1 MIPDNTG
8 LHNKPVAQP
17 GVNLLGWEYTLRR
30 IGNVT
35 VIHDRQDLPEFVS
48 WLGRQPMVAVDTET
62 TGLDSNAREF
72 RLRTIQFGNP
82 EEAYVLPIEEMQ
94 GGVTPKVAQALQRP
108 VPLIMFH
115 AGFDVPIISKALEMD
130 ETSLW
135 RRTTDVR
142 ILAHLRDPRGREEGG
157 TGHSLEEL
165 TEHYLPGSK
174 KLTQTLKDE
183 FLRLKAVGVIPKA
196 APMSRMYELMPLD
209 NEVYLWYAGND
220 PIITARLY
228 RKLATA
234 SFMRHHR
241 DLLRDEYELAM
252 VTSMMDARG
261 FLLDIEYTER
271 LRDRLLAEEE
281 RCTTQ
286 AAGLGLENFNSPQ
299 QVAAALAKRGIK
311 SDRKTKN
318 GADQV
323 DKRFLAQYAED
334 ELVKLIIEGKKAGKW
349 RKTWVEKF
357 LDSCDPAG
365 RVHPSTNTLRARTAR
380 FSITGIPAQTL
391 PSNDSMVRSCF
402 VSDIGEVIVPCDY
415 QNQEM
420 RFMAAKAPDAAMIR
434 AFRNGDNLHMITA
447 KTAWPDKII
456 VKGDEWY
463 DKAKGGNFATGYGGG
478 VKALMDQFGMDYPT
492 AKRVQD
498 AIRQAYPGL
507 KIMSDRLQAEARE
520 TGCVTTWTGRRLPV
534 DADRLYAALSY
545 YVQSGCRD
553 ITAQAML
560 RLHRA
565 GYTPHMRLAI
575 HDEVVFSLPPEEAPE
590 VARIMSTKVGMVDM
604 PAESKI
610 GSRSWGSLYTKDNA

>member
-1 MIPDNTG
+1 
-8 LHNKPVAQP
+8 
-17 GVNLLGWEYTLRR
+17 
-30 IGNVT
+30 
-35 VIHDRQDLPEFVS
+35 
-48 WLGRQPMVAVDTET
+48 MVAVDTET
-62 TGLDSNAREF
+62 TGLDSYSREF

-82 EEAYVLPIEEMQ
+82 EEAYVLLVERDPALLGMVWQLITQRVRPLPLCMFNASFDIHVISQAMGIE
-94 GGVTPKVAQALQRP
+94 P
-108 VPLIMFH
+108 VH
-115 AGFDVPIISKALEMD
+115 
-130 ETSLW
+130 LW
-135 RRTTDVR
+135 RVTTDVK

-174 KLTQTLKDE
+174 KLTRTLKEE
-183 FLRLKAVGVIPKA
+183 FLRLKAEGVIPKS
-196 APMSRMYELMPLD
+196 APLSRLYELMPLD
-209 NEVYLWYAGND
+209 NDVYLWYAGVD
-220 PIITARLY
+220 AILTARLY
-228 RKLATA
+228 RKLATT
-234 SFMRHHR
+234 SFMNQHR
-241 DLLRDEYELAM
+241 DLLRDEHELAM
-252 VTSMMDARG
+252 VVSAMDARG
-261 FLLDIEYTER
+261 FLLDVEYTER
-271 LRDRLLAEEE
+271 LRDSLLE
-281 RCTTQ
+281 REDLCKTR
-286 AAGLGLENFNSPQ
+286 AASLGLENFNSPQ
-299 QVAAALAKRGIK
+299 QVAAALARRGIK
-311 SDRKTKN
+311 SDRKTKSGN
-318 GADQV
+318 DQV

-357 LDSCDPAG
+357 LDSADVHG

-391 PSNDSMVRSCF
+391 PSSDSLVRSCF
-402 VSDIGEVIVPCDY
+402 VSDIGEVIVPVDY
-415 QNQEM
+415 ANQEM

-447 KTAWPDKII
+447 RTAWPDKTI

-478 VKALMDQFGMDYPT
+478 ARALMDQFGMDYQT

-498 AIRQAYPGL
+498 AIKTAYPGL
-507 KIMSDRLQAEARE
+507 KIMSDRLQAEAKE
-520 TGCVTTWTGRRLPV
+520 TGCVTTWTGRKLPV

-565 GYTPHMRLAI
+565 GYTPQMRLAI
-575 HDEVVFSLPPEEAPE
+575 HDEVVFSLDPKEAPE

-604 PAESKI
+604 PAEAKI
-610 GSRSWGSLYTKDNA
+610 GSRSWGSLYEQEHA

>member
-1 MIPDNTG
+1 M
-8 LHNKPVAQP
+8 
-17 GVNLLGWEYTLRR
+17 RR

-35 VIHDRQDLPEFVS
+35 VIHDRHDLPDFVS
-48 WLGRQPMVAVDTET
+48 WLARQRMVAVDTET
-62 TGLDSNAREF
+62 TGLDPYAREF

-82 EEAYVLPIEEMQ
+82 AEAYVLPIEEMQ

-115 AGFDVPIISKALEMD
+115 AGFDVPLISQALEMD
-130 ETSLW
+130 ETALW

-183 FLRLKAVGVIPKA
+183 FLRLKAAGVIPKS
-196 APMSRMYELMPLD
+196 APLSRLYELMPLD

-228 RKLATA
+228 LKLATT
-234 SFMRHHR
+234 SFLRQHH
-241 DLLRDEYELAM
+241 DLLRDEHELAM
-252 VTSMMDARG
+252 VVAAMDARG
-261 FLLDIEYTER
+261 FLLDVEYTER
-271 LRDRLLAEEE
+271 LRDRLLVEED
-281 RCTTQ
+281 RCRTR
-286 AAGLGLENFNSPQ
+286 AASLGLENFNSPQ

-311 SDRKTKN
+311 SGRKTKT
-318 GADQV
+318 GQEQV
-323 DKRFLAQYAED
+323 DKKFLEQYSED
-334 ELVKLIIEGKKAGKW
+334 ELVKLIIAGKKAGKW

-357 LDSCDPAG
+357 LSGKDSTH

-380 FSITGIPAQTL
+380 FSVTGIPAQTL
-391 PSNDSMVRSCF
+391 PSSDSLIRSCF
-402 VSDIGEVIVPCDY
+402 VSDIGESLVAVDY

-420 RFMAAKAPDAAMIR
+420 RFMAAKAPDPAMIR

-447 KTAWPDKII
+447 RTAWPDKII

-478 VKALMDQFGMDYPT
+478 AKALMDQFGMDYQT

-507 KIMSDRLQAEARE
+507 RIMADRLQAEARE
-520 TGCVTTWTGRRLPV
+520 TGCVTTWTGRKLPV

-565 GYTPHMRLAI
+565 GYTPQMRLAI

-604 PAESKI
+604 PAEAKI
-610 GSRSWGSLYTKDNA
+610 GSRSWGSLYEKETT